1 MLVTFND
8 LSSPIALV
16 ETRRSGKPRDMI
28 APGPGRADLDR
39 ILAAAMRVPDH
50 GKIAPWRFVI
60 VDADQRGALA
70 SFLTDTYRHEKPE
83 AGRLELDSLDQFA
96 KQSQSLVVVISC
108 PIEES
113 KIPRWEQELSAG
125 AACMTMLH
133 AAHALGYVGCWLTGW
148 AAYSPTVR
156 AAFAGPNDRIAGF
169 LFFGSPGRPL
179 DERPRPDFYDVVRRW
194 DGQIRG

>member
-1 MLVTFND
+1 MTFNN
-8 LSSPIALV
+8 LSSPIALI

-28 APGPGRADLDR
+28 APGPDRVELDR

-60 VDADQRGALA
+60 IDPDRRDALA
-70 SFLTDTYRHEKPE
+70 SLLTDAYRLEKPDS
-83 AGRLELDSLDQFA
+83 GRLELESLAQFS
-96 KQSQSLVVVISC
+96 KQSQSLVIVISC
-108 PIEES
+108 PVEGS

-125 AACMTMLH
+125 AACMTMLN
-133 AAHALGYVGCWLTGW
+133 AAHALGFVGCWLTGW

-156 AAFAGPNDRIAGF
+156 DAFAGPDDQIAGF
-169 LFFGSPGRPL
+169 LFFGSPGRTL
-179 DERPRPDFYDVVRRW
+179 DERPRPDFNDVVRRW

>member
-1 MLVTFND
+1 M
-8 LSSPIALV
+8 ALI

-28 APGPGRADLDR
+28 APGPDRAELDR
-39 ILAAAMRVPDH
+39 ILAAATRVPDH

-60 VDADQRGALA
+60 IDADQRVSLA
-70 SFLTDTYRHEKPE
+70 SLLTDAYRNEKPE
-83 AGRLELDSLDQFA
+83 AGRLELETLEQFS
-96 KQSQSLVVVISC
+96 KQSQSLVIVISC
-108 PIEES
+108 PVEGS
-113 KIPRWEQELSAG
+113 KIPLWEQELSAG

-148 AAYSPTVR
+148 AAYSPSVR
-156 AAFAGPNDRIAGF
+156 DAFAGPGDRIAGF

-179 DERPRPDFYDVVRRW
+179 DERPRPNFSDVVRRW

>member
-1 MLVTFND
+1 MTFNN
-8 LSSPIALV
+8 LSSPIALI

-28 APGPGRADLDR
+28 APGPDRVELDR

-60 VDADQRGALA
+60 IDADQRDSLA
-70 SFLTDTYRHEKPE
+70 TLLMDAYRNEKPDS
-83 AGRLELDSLDQFA
+83 GRLELESLAQFS

-108 PIEES
+108 PVEGS

-125 AACMTMLH
+125 AACMTMLY
-133 AAHALGYVGCWLTGW
+133 AAHALGFVGCWLTGW

-156 AAFAGPNDRIAGF
+156 DAFAGSDDRIAGF

-179 DERPRPDFYDVVRRW
+179 DERPRPDFNTVVSRW